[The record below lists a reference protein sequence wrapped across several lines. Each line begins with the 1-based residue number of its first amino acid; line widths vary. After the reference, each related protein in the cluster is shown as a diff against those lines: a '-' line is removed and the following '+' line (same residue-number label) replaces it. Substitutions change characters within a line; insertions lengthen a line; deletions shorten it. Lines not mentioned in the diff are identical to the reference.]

1 MFCIFLN
8 FQMYHFLWSFLA
20 LYLPHHGASFLTFI
34 NFIIIIFIIIDKA
47 WLIYLPSSFTFTVII
62 VFFFF
67 NIYSQQSTF
76 CPSILLSVS
85 SQWNTAEHFHCFF
98 ELSDYV
104 TVLSFN
110 YFFVTL
116 NRELKFSFLMFFY
129 NFGIISENVSFE
141 FSLSDVVSEPK
152 PYALILDF
160 FSYKVQ

>member
-1 MFCIFLN
+1 MHLLELSNVSFSLIIFSSLFASSRCFISN
-8 FQMYHFLWSFLA
+8 LHKLYYYYIYYYWQSVTDLSALQFYLHCYNSFL
-20 LYLPHHGASFLTFI
+20 
-34 NFIIIIFIIIDKA
+34 
-47 WLIYLPSSFTFTVII
+47 
-62 VFFFF
+62 FFFF

-110 YFFVTL
+110 CFFVTL
-116 NRELKFSFLMFFY
+116 NRELKFSFLMFFH

-141 FSLSDVVSEPK
+141 FSLSGVVSEPK